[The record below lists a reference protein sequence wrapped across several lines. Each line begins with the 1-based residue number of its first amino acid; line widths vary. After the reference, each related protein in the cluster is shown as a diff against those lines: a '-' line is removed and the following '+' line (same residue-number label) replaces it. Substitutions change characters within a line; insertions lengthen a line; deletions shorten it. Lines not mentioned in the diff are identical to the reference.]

1 MFAPMH
7 KISIIIPIYNVEQ
20 YLPQCLKSVINQT
33 YQNLEIIL
41 VDDGSTDACPQICE
55 EFALKDNRIKLIH
68 KKNGGLSDARN
79 AGLKR
84 ATGDFISF
92 IDSDDFVAVDF
103 CEKLL
108 KALLENTADVA
119 ECDFLAFD
127 NDQDLEKFS
136 TDTKEKIEV
145 FETEAAVELLMKE
158 YFKQTVWNK
167 LYRREVLG
175 HFEFP
180 VGKINEDEF
189 WTYKVFGNSKKLVKI
204 TDVLYFYRQQAAS
217 IMGKQYSLKRLDG
230 LQALEERIGY
240 MRENF
245 PKLEHL
251 AVQIFCMASMDHYIK
266 IEQHPEI
273 DPQKIFREKVV
284 ASVKKYDQTFILE
297 NSDWKAVF
305 WYQLFIKTPG
315 IYAKLR
321 NLNEIRIKFKNKKV

>member
-1 MFAPMH
+1 MN
-7 KISIIIPIYNVEQ
+7 IITIIIPIYNVEQ

-189 WTYKVFGNSKKLVKI
+189 WTYKVFGNAKKIVKI
-204 TDVLYFYRQQAAS
+204 PDVLYFYRQQEGS
-217 IMGKQYSLKRLDG
+217 IMAQQYSIKRLDG
-230 LQALEERIGY
+230 LTALQERIDY
-240 MRENF
+240 MKENF
-245 PKLEHL
+245 PNLENL
-251 AVQIFCMASMDHYIK
+251 AIK
-266 IEQHPEI
+266 IFSFGSLWHY
-273 DPQKIFREKVV
+273 QKIDKHSKIDQEMVYRKKIV
-284 ASVKKYDQTFILE
+284 ACVKAYNKRSIFKP
-297 NSDWKAVF
+297 WKIKEVF
-305 WYQLFIKTPG
+305 WYQFFITAPNLCAKFRNFISVG
-315 IYAKLR
+315 I
-321 NLNEIRIKFKNKKV
+321 